1 MKHIVRNSIAA
12 AAIASFSVI
21 TAIPAS
27 ADNASTIKQ
36 RMEQRLPQIDSLKT
50 QGVIGENNAG
60 YLAVLK
66 DNASA
71 KALADAENKD
81 RAAVY
86 QAIAKKTGTSA
97 DLVGKRRAAQIA
109 EIAGPGQMIQ
119 DAAGKWLKK

>member
-119 DAAGKWLKK
+119 DAAGKWVKK